1 MNGLLV
7 SRILP
12 VPITTT
18 AHHHHHLDA
27 HSIPSHLPW
36 RRSTAVQGHCPDLN
50 VEPKINY
57 ATHDCI
63 VLFE

>member
-18 AHHHHHLDA
+18 AHHHHLDA
-27 HSIPSHLPW
+27 HSNTGNYLSGEHPLIF
-36 RRSTAVQGHCPDLN
+36 RGAGVQ
-50 VEPKINY
+50 
-57 ATHDCI
+57 
-63 VLFE
+63 